1 MMLTKSRIV
10 FFAVITFSLTASAQA
25 GGIDVLRGKFGFDWF
40 HDPAK
45 GKCVQITDKLL
56 VEFKSK
62 RYTCDL
68 SVKKNTSTEVGART
82 CTTVPQDKEY
92 LIFDTKRQCD
102 DERETQASN
111 E

>member
-1 MMLTKSRIV
+1 MWTKSRIV
-10 FFAVITFSLTASAQA
+10 SVAVFTFSLTSLAHA
-25 GGIDVLRGKFGFDWF
+25 GEIDVLRGKFGFDWF

-45 GKCVQITDKLL
+45 GKCLKITDKLL
-56 VEFKSK
+56 TEFKSK
-62 RYTCDL
+62 RYKCDL
-68 SVKKNTSTEVGART
+68 DVKKNTSTEVGART
-82 CTTVPQDKEY
+82 CATISQDKEY